1 MSRGMRRAERGFTL
15 TELMVIVG
23 IIGILATISAGDFR
37 KWLRSQ
43 KLNELTR
50 EVFHTL
56 VVARS
61 KAVKNGVTVTV
72 TFNNSGL
79 LAFVDYDEDGVFTRN
94 SDSMV
99 YQGKVGERQL
109 STRANTMVEMTDAPA
124 KVLFNGQGYSVND
137 DGDPRPARVRIFDT
151 HPTVASDN
159 IHFLGI
165 TYPGAVRIE

>member
-1 MSRGMRRAERGFTL
+1 MIKTMRRAERGFTL
-15 TELMVIVG
+15 VELMVIVG
-23 IIGILATISAGDFR
+23 IISILVTISAGDFR
-37 KWLRSQ
+37 KWMRSQ

-56 VVARS
+56 VIARS

-72 TFNNSGL
+72 TFTNDGL
-79 LAFVDYDEDGVFTRN
+79 LAFVDYNEDGTFTRN
-94 SDSMV
+94 ADAIV
-99 YQGKVGERQL
+99 YQGKVGDRQL
-109 STRANTMVEMTDAPA
+109 STRPDTVVELTDAPA

>member
-1 MSRGMRRAERGFTL
+1 MRNLRRNDQAGFTL

-61 KAVKNGVTVTV
+61 NAVKNGVSVTV
-72 TFNNSGL
+72 TFTSEGSI
-79 LAFVDYDEDGVFTRN
+79 AFVDYNANGAFDRN
-94 SDSMV
+94 TDAV
-99 YQGKVGERQL
+99 IYRGKVGDRQL
-109 STRANTMVEMTDAPA
+109 NTRSHMVVELTDRPA

-137 DGDPRPARVRIFDT
+137 DGGPRPATVRIFDE

-159 IHFLGI
+159 TNFLGV

>member
-1 MSRGMRRAERGFTL
+1 MRSIKRNSERGFTL

-61 KAVKNGVTVTV
+61 NAVKNGVSVTV
-72 TFNNSGL
+72 TFTSAGAV
-79 LAFVDYDEDGVFTRN
+79 AFVDYNQSGAFEQNTDAV
-94 SDSMV
+94 V
-99 YQGKVGERQL
+99 YRGRVGDRQL
-109 STRANTMVEMTDAPA
+109 NTRSHMIVELTDAPS

-137 DGDPRPARVRIFDT
+137 TGDPRPATVQIRDE

-159 IHFLGI
+159 INSLGI